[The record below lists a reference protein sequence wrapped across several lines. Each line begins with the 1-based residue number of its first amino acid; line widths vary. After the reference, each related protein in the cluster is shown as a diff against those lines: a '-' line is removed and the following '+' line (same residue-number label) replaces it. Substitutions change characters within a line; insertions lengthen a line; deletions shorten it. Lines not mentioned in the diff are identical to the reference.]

1 MTAYFIRRLLL
12 IIPTFIGVTMI
23 AYCIMRHVPGG
34 PVDRIMMQMQM
45 ASAQSGV
52 SVGSEAGE
60 LPEEAIA
67 ELKKGFDLDKSW
79 YHAYALWL
87 GRIFT
92 RFDLGNSYSY
102 QEPVAD
108 IIIARFP
115 VSIYF
120 GLTGFV
126 LAYLVSVPLGII
138 KAVRHGSYFDFFS
151 SAAVFIGYSIP
162 GWAMGALLL
171 VLLAGGE
178 FVAWFPLGEF
188 RSGSYDELPSVVQEM
203 TDPLDVEDDFGQFEW
218 AKLTFPA
225 KAIDQIYHTILPV
238 FCYMLG
244 SFAALTILMKNSI
257 MENIGQDY
265 VRTAFAKGLSPRR
278 VIFLHTLRNSLIPLA
293 TGLGHA
299 VGVIMAG
306 SYLIEKVFNIDG
318 IGYLG
323 FTSILSRD
331 YMIVM
336 GILSINIVLTLIGN
350 ILSDVLYA
358 LVDPRIRFQ

>member
-12 IIPTFIGVTMI
+12 IIPTFIGVTML
-23 AYCIMRHVPGG
+23 AYCIMRFVPGG

-45 ASAQSGV
+45 ANAQQGTTI
-52 SVGSEAGE
+52 GFEGGE
-60 LPEEAIA
+60 LPEEAVA
-67 ELKKGFDLDKSW
+67 ELKKAFDLDKTW
-79 YHAYALWL
+79 IHAYALWL
-87 GRIFT
+87 GRMARLDMGT
-92 RFDLGNSYSY
+92 AYTY
-102 QEPVAD
+102 QEPVWD
-108 IIIARFP
+108 IITARFP

-138 KAVRHGSYFDFFS
+138 KAIRHGSYFDFFS
-151 SAAVFIGYSIP
+151 SAAVFVGYSIP
-162 GWAMGALLL
+162 GWALGALLL

-178 FVAWFPLGEF
+178 FLAWLPLGEF
-188 RSGSYDELPSVVQEM
+188 RSASYDELPAAAQRMV
-203 TDPLDVEDDFGQFEW
+203 DPLEVEDDFGQFDW
-218 AKLTFPA
+218 SKMSFFA
-225 KAIDQIYHTILPV
+225 KALDQVYHTILPV
-238 FCYMLG
+238 FCYMIG

-323 FTSILSRD
+323 YTAILSRD

-336 GILSINIVLTLIGN
+336 GILSITIVLTLLGN